1 VKVVAALNDTS
12 RARLNAIRLPGT
24 RRWAMSTR
32 ILRTGFA
39 VLASPATLLAQDS
52 SKAVPPAD
60 STRLVAVMKSD
71 LRRLI
76 VAEEAFFAD
85 SVKYNSRTGPG
96 GVNYSPSTGN
106 ALVSITVTRDGWV
119 AVMEN
124 RSIPTRCTVFI
135 GSTSVPPAVKEGFPT
150 CK

>member
-1 VKVVAALNDTS
+1 
-12 RARLNAIRLPGT
+12 
-24 RRWAMSTR
+24 MSTT
-32 ILRTGFA
+32 ILRTA
-39 VLASPATLLAQDS
+39 LTLLALPASLLAQDS

-60 STRLVAVMKSD
+60 SAQLVAAMKSD

-96 GVNYSPSTGN
+96 GVNYNPSTGN

-135 GSTSVPPAVKEGFPT
+135 GSTSTPPAVKEGYPT
-150 CK
+150 CR